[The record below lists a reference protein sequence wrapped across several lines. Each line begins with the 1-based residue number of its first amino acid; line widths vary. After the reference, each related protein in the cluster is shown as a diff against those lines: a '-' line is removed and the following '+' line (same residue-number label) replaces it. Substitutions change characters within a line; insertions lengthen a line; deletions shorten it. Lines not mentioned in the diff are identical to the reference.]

1 MATNTTSITPTQP
14 SSSKAASQGQQ
25 ILQQTRFELLLTAR
39 RGENILVTLIIP
51 VMLLIFFASLRIVP
65 VQNGQSP
72 ADFLLPGILAI
83 AIMAAG
89 MVNLGIAT
97 AYERYYGVLKRLGS
111 SPLPRSGL
119 IIAKVISILVLE
131 IVQVLLL
138 VAAAV
143 AFYGWHPSG
152 STGLALLAIVLG
164 TITFAA
170 LGLAM
175 AGGLRAEMTL
185 AGANALFLLF
195 ILLGGGI
202 LPLDHLPAPLAAFAQ
217 ILPITVLTQSL
228 QQTMSANGG
237 FPGTPLLI
245 LTIWAI
251 IALFIAIRTF
261 KWE

>member
-1 MATNTTSITPTQP
+1 MATQIDTHG
-14 SSSKAASQGQQ
+14 SKAATPMRQ

-39 RGENILVTLIIP
+39 RGENVLVTLIIP
-51 VMLLIFFASLRIVP
+51 VMLLIFFASLNIIP
-65 VQNGQSP
+65 SKSGSP

-83 AIMAAG
+83 AISAAG

-111 SPLPRSGL
+111 TPLSRSGL
-119 IIAKVISILVLE
+119 ISAKVISILLLE
-131 IVQVLLL
+131 VVQVLLL
-138 VAAAV
+138 IGVATAL
-143 AFYGWHPSG
+143 YGWRPVG
-152 STGLALLAIVLG
+152 SPGLTLLALVLG

-175 AGGLRAEMTL
+175 AGTLRAEMTL
-185 AGANALFLLF
+185 AGANALFLVF

-217 ILPITVLTQSL
+217 ILPATALTLAL
-228 QQTMSANGG
+228 QQTMSTNGT
-237 FPGTPLLI
+237 FPGSALLI
-245 LTIWAI
+245 LVIWAVI
-251 IALFIAIRTF
+251 VLAVAIRTF